1 MGLLQQFCVSVDPKT
16 ARTIVAGIE
25 DVAIARLAD
34 YEVYSSETGL
44 AIS

>member
-1 MGLLQQFCVSVDPKT
+1 M
-16 ARTIVAGIE
+16 AGIE

-44 AIS
+44 AHIVAEGEETGIFMARGDSGG